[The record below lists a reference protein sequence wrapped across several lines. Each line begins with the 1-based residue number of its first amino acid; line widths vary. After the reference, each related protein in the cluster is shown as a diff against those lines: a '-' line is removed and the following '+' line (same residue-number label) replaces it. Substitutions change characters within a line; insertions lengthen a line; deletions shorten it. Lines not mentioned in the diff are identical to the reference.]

1 MNNLL
6 LDEIKKNHNV
16 AQQYICLFLVIYDS
30 ITLIAII
37 IFFGFEK
44 RNIESLQHKLFAI
57 LFLDI
62 IKEGLNIFTDAYII
76 YLLQETVFTL
86 LSAFQFYFYI
96 QIFEKIFS
104 EDLYRY
110 LYSFIYF
117 LIIFDL
123 RAAFPDHKL
132 FCQIQYILAIFLIYF
147 LYKRMSTKLD
157 TFVNNILKINI
168 YYQGKIF
175 VYNLPFFIF
184 VYLIIFYVFKLIEL
198 LIESELYKS
207 YLIMICLVFKEVSKY
222 LIIAHLIVILYAYNK
237 YIENSGEA
245 YIIEQNKN
253 ANNKI
258 KNNEFKDEEK
268 IDIKQEEK

>member
-16 AQQYICLFLVIYDS
+16 AEQYICLFLVIYDS

-37 IFFGFEK
+37 IFFGFER

-86 LSAFQFYFYI
+86 LSAFQFYFYL

-123 RAAFPDHKL
+123 RAAFPAHKL

-147 LYKRMSTKLD
+147 LYKRISTKLD

-168 YYQGKIF
+168 YYQGNIF

-207 YLIMICLVFKEVSKY
+207 YFIMICLVFKEVSKY

-237 YIENSGEA
+237 YIKNSGEA

-253 ANNKI
+253 ANNKT

>member
-16 AQQYICLFLVIYDS
+16 AEQYICLFLVIYDS

-37 IFFGFEK
+37 IFFGFER

-123 RAAFPDHKL
+123 RAAFPDQKL
-132 FCQIQYILAIFLIYF
+132 FCQIQYILAMFLIYF
-147 LYKRMSTKLD
+147 LYKRISTKLD

-207 YLIMICLVFKEVSKY
+207 YFIMICLVFKEVSKY

-253 ANNKI
+253 ANNKT

>member
-16 AQQYICLFLVIYDS
+16 AEQYICLFLVIYDS

-37 IFFGFEK
+37 IFFGFER

-123 RAAFPDHKL
+123 RAAFPDRKL
-132 FCQIQYILAIFLIYF
+132 FCQIQYILAMFLIYF
-147 LYKRMSTKLD
+147 LYKKISTKLD